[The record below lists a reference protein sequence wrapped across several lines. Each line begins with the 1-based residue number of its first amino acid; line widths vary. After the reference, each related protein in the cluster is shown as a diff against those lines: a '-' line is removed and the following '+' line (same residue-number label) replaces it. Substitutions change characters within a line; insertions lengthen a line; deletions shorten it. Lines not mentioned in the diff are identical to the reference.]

1 MIFSSLDLAP
11 EIQKA
16 LDACGYSQM
25 TPIQQQAI
33 IPARRGKDL
42 LANAQ
47 TGTGK
52 TAAFAVPILQQM
64 HARPMPTLPG
74 YARALILT
82 PTREL
87 AEQLAETIQRYA
99 QFLPLS
105 ITALYGGVK
114 LAGQENKLKAG
125 VDIIVSTPGRLLEHL
140 AQGNINLANV
150 EFVVLDEADRMLDM
164 GFIAD
169 VQTLLQKTSKQRQT
183 LLFSA
188 TMTQSIKD
196 LAGKIL
202 NKPTVVS
209 VAKQNAIADTVE
221 HVVYPVEERRKAE
234 LFVELIE
241 QHNWF
246 KVLVFTSTKAQ
257 ADELMSVLKLVGIN
271 AALCHG
277 DKSQGSRRRAIAD
290 FKSDKVQVLI
300 ATEVAARGLDIQG
313 LEHVVNFNL
322 PYLAEDY
329 VHRIGR
335 TGRAGMSGRAISFA
349 TPDQRSDIMRI
360 ERLVRLRLR
369 MKPLPPLPAAR
380 ALPSSAYERE
390 ERPRFGGG
398 GGRSPRPSSSRG
410 GYAPRTGGSAR
421 PSGFAPRRSSGAGSR
436 PSGFAPRRSGGGGR
450 PGGRPKQGPKT
461 YYGGMGV

>member
-11 EIQKA
+11 EIQRA
-16 LDACGYSQM
+16 LDACGYNEM
-25 TPIQQQAI
+25 TAIQELAI

-42 LANAQ
+42 LATAQ

-52 TAAFAVPILQQM
+52 TAAFALPILQ
-64 HARPMPTLPG
+64 HLHNNLRPTLPG
-74 YARALILT
+74 TPRALILT

-87 AEQLAETIQRYA
+87 AEQLTETIRRYA
-99 QFLPLS
+99 RFMPVTV
-105 ITALYGGVK
+105 TALFGGLKISAQEKK
-114 LAGQENKLKAG
+114 LRAGI
-125 VDIIVSTPGRLLEHL
+125 DIVVATPGRLLEHVV
-140 AQGNINLANV
+140 QNNVNLGGV
-150 EFVVLDEADRMLDM
+150 EIVVLDEADRMLDM
-164 GFIAD
+164 GFITD
-169 VQTLLQKTSKQRQT
+169 VQALLQKIPKKRQT

-188 TMTQSIKD
+188 TISQPVKD
-196 LAGKIL
+196 LARKIL
-202 NKPTVVS
+202 RNHEVIS
-209 VAKQNAIADTVE
+209 AAKQNAIADTIE

-257 ADELMSVLKLVGIN
+257 ADELMNKLKEVNIK

-290 FKSDKVQVLI
+290 FKSDKLQVLI

-335 TGRAGMSGRAISFA
+335 TGRAGSKGQAISFV
-349 TPDQRSDIMRI
+349 S
-360 ERLVRLRLR
+360 
-369 MKPLPPLPAAR
+369 
-380 ALPSSAYERE
+380 RE
-390 ERPRFGGG
+390 EERTLKNIEKLIGDRIKRIKVP
-398 GGRSPRPSSSRG
+398 
-410 GYAPRTGGSAR
+410 GYAV
-421 PSGFAPRRSSGAGSR
+421 GSR
-436 PSGFAPRRSGGGGR
+436 EALLASVASNSRPAHTNKPSQTNIGELRKRTAKVSR
-450 PGGRPKQGPKT
+450 KKKT
-461 YYGGMGV
+461 TGQ